1 MVLRKWLRSER
12 ESGEYGI
19 DINTGKVEN
28 MFEAGVVDSAGIKI
42 NALKSAAE
50 IVKAVLRIDRILIA
64 HSPHNAVIGKSC
76 K

>member
-1 MVLRKWLRSER
+1 
-12 ESGEYGI
+12 
-19 DINTGKVEN
+19 

-64 HSPHNAVIGKSC
+64 HSPHNAVVGKSSNETIL
-76 K
+76 KDK